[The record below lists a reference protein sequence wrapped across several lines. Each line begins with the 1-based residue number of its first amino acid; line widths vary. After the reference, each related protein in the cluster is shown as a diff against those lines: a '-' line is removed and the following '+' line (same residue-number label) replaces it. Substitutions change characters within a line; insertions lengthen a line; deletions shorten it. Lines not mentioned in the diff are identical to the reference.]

1 MEIEKR
7 LEEMGMELPN
17 PAVPAAH
24 RSGAVRTGNL
34 VFVGGHSARMP
45 DGSMLHPG
53 KLGLEVTIEQGYD
66 AAQRTMLNCLS
77 SLKAEIG
84 DLDKVTRVVKLL
96 CMVNS
101 APGFGDQ
108 PRVANGA
115 TDLLGNLYGERG
127 RHARSAVGL
136 EKGSG
141 PNSACIEIEMIVEIQ
156 D

>member
-7 LEEMGMELPN
+7 LEEMGLELPN

-45 DGSMLHPG
+45 DESMLHPG
-53 KLGLEVTIEQGYD
+53 KVGQDVTIEQGYD

-77 SLKAEIG
+77 SLKSEIG

-96 CMVNS
+96 CMVLCAAS
-101 APGFGDQ
+101 YPC
-108 PRVANGA
+108 
-115 TDLLGNLYGERG
+115 
-127 RHARSAVGL
+127 S
-136 EKGSG
+136 
-141 PNSACIEIEMIVEIQ
+141 IVTS
-156 D
+156 